1 MNMQRFIQNRQADA
15 QRLRVRHAPMMRG
28 GRA

>member
-1 MNMQRFIQNRQADA
+1 MTQRFQQNRQADA
-15 QRLRVRHAPMMRG
+15 QRLQMRHVSLMKG